1 MVAMVDGTD
10 ASQINVNTDKK
21 QSKLKRLSKILK
33 DPERKSLFRIFV
45 EVICISIVKR
55 NFPPGF
61 YMSRFLFKKFRTN
74 IFDFYPYSF
83 FERLNRFFNDDEAR
97 SVLENKLFTHF
108 FYSRFSV
115 QMPILLAFNHR
126 KTFVVDNVVHEVA
139 DRDDFR
145 KILGLL
151 LSGLPEN
158 ESVFI
163 KKTWGSYGGDSVFR
177 VNKSLLS
184 ENSTYFNDLYS
195 RIISSDFIIQ
205 KQLRQHPIM
214 DSVNPSC
221 VNTVRIDTFIGG
233 DGKAEVMSAYLR
245 LGING
250 SHVDNISAGG
260 LSVPVDIE
268 TGRLNK
274 FGYLGSSENW
284 TILPEEHP
292 DTLTRFEDITIPFF
306 DKVKVLVC
314 RMALLVPE
322 LRLLGWDIAIGET
335 GPVFIE
341 GNTFYD
347 MSGVDRNYG
356 GYRKNPVFK
365 KAIEEYKERKNNS

>member
-1 MVAMVDGTD
+1 MPLDERKTIQNNIKTD
-10 ASQINVNTDKK
+10 RKK
-21 QSKLKRLSKILK
+21 SKLKRLLRVLQ
-33 DPERKSLFRIFV
+33 DPDRKSIPRILA
-45 EVICISIVKR
+45 EIICISVVKR
-55 NFPPGF
+55 NFPPAF

-83 FERLNRFFNDDEAR
+83 FGRLNRFFNDDEAR
-97 SVLENKLFTHF
+97 SVLENKLFTHY
-108 FYSRFSV
+108 FYSRFNV
-115 QMPILLAFNHR
+115 QMPVLLAFNHR
-126 KTFVVDNVVHEVA
+126 KTFVVDNIVHEVA
-139 DRDDFR
+139 SRDDFR
-145 KILGLL
+145 KILGFL
-151 LSGLPEN
+151 LSGLNEN
-158 ESVFI
+158 ESLFI

-177 VNKSLLS
+177 VNKNLLS

-205 KQLRQHPIM
+205 KQLKQHPVL

-221 VNTVRIDTFIGG
+221 INTVRIDTFIGS

-245 LGING
+245 LGIKG
-250 SHVDNISAGG
+250 SHVDNITAGG

-268 TGRLNK
+268 TGRLNR

-292 DTLTRFEDITIPFF
+292 DTKTRFEDITIPFF
-306 DKVKVLVC
+306 DDIKRLVC

-347 MSGVDRNYG
+347 MSGVDLNYG
-356 GYRKNPVFK
+356 GYRKNPVFR
-365 KAIEEYKERKNNS
+365 KAIEEYKGRKGR